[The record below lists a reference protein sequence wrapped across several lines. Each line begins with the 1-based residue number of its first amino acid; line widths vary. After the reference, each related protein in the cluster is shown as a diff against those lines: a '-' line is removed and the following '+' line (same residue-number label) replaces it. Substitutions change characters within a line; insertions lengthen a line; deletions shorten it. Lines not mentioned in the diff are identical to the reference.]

1 MQKSAVTARGIL
13 HAPIPP
19 VGSMESKKPG
29 RIDRH
34 KSDFDVMEHVIGGFY
49 PPHRGMDEPRGHA
62 NDDSPPRRSGG
73 QKPSHPKPKLRHK

>member
-1 MQKSAVTARGIL
+1 VQKRGDGPWHFACTNSARRL
-13 HAPIPP
+13 MD
-19 VGSMESKKPG
+19 SNKPG

-49 PPHRGMDEPRGHA
+49 APNRGMDEPRGHA
-62 NDDSPPRRSGG
+62 NDHPPPRRSGG